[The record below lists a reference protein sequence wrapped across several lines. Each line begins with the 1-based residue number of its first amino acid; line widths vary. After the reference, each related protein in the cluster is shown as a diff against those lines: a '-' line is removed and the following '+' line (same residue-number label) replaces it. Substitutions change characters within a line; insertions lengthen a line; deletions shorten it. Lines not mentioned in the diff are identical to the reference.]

1 MGNYIKLF
9 FYFIFV
15 LAVSCD
21 SNSEKEDR
29 NTIKTEDGHLE
40 SNTQKGKSQ
49 TGRVNGASVFHKG
62 KNINSSSSVELVDM
76 LRNLI
81 SADYDEVNHKKL
93 ESVLT
98 ALADQDSLLACQLFA
113 ECLAKGYC
121 LNPQCILNYMDAE
134 NQKFY
139 IDMYRELPADF
150 KNDLLLSS
158 SIDYF
163 CSQNKLESV
172 IALLKASQ
180 SDLKNK
186 MLSVSIAQLV
196 KSEDNSQLIK
206 MVTAELNGKDRV
218 IALASIG
225 QQTMALGNA
234 EEAFSLIDSI
244 EDEKT
249 KHEVTLEMA
258 MLLANTHG
266 EDKSFEVLAKLPSE
280 YKSKFLTNDYL
291 MGNLIKASPGRALK
305 LFDGLALTDHNRKII
320 SKNLAGIMV
329 KDPQATIEWLN
340 DQARQGGI
348 TTFSYDAFAGLI
360 DTTNEKI
367 NEYVTSLDPSLRDN
381 ALKGFVNSCSKNG
394 DLSNALNI
402 ASTADLK
409 VQQNLYREISKTSA
423 LNNPAN
429 ALLIIEDAQLSEK
442 IGAEFRNEMIN
453 HTVQNWAKQD
463 REAAQQWVEKLP
475 AADQTKGTQ
484 GLVAQWMKTDPIAA
498 SEWLSQQPAGPAR
511 DAGAQEIIN
520 QIKDTDPEMAEQWRK
535 SMTPKPE

>member
-1 MGNYIKLF
+1 MKNYIKRFL
-9 FYFIFV
+9 YFIFV
-15 LAVSCD
+15 LVVSCD
-21 SNSEKEDR
+21 SNSDKEDR
-29 NTIKTEDGHLE
+29 NSFQTEDGHLE
-40 SNTQKGKSQ
+40 IDTQKVKSQ
-49 TGRVNGASVFHKG
+49 TGRGNGASVFHKG

-139 IDMYRELPADF
+139 IDMYRELPADL

-394 DLSNALNI
+394 DLSNALKI

-475 AADQTKGTQ
+475 AADQPKGTE

-520 QIKDTDPEMAEQWRK
+520 QIKNTDPEMAEQWRK
-535 SMTPKPE
+535 SMTPK

>member
-520 QIKDTDPEMAEQWRK
+520 QIKNTDPEMAEQWRK
-535 SMTPKPE
+535 SMTPKE